1 MKEVLFTIKENA
13 AIAPG
18 VFKMRL
24 EGDTSAV
31 TRPGQ
36 FVSISVESFFLRR
49 PFSVCDRDRGSLTVC
64 YRVTGGGTEKMSSL
78 GRGERLSALTG
89 LGNGFDT
96 EKAGDRPLL
105 IGGGMG
111 ATPLLY
117 LARALVAEGKSV
129 TAALGFKTAKESILI
144 SELEKA
150 GARVLVC
157 TEDGSLGEK
166 GLVTELM
173 ARTDYSYFYACGPEA
188 MLRAVEKSAVSG
200 GEMSLEA
207 RMGCGF
213 GACMGCSIE
222 TISGAKRVCRDG
234 PVFERGE
241 VIWTQK

>member
-1 MKEVLFTIKENA
+1 MKEVLLSVKENT
-13 AIAPG
+13 AIAPNI
-18 VFKMRL
+18 FAMRL
-24 EGDTSAV
+24 EGDVSAV

-36 FVSISVESFFLRR
+36 FVSISIEGFFLRR
-49 PFSVCDRDRGSLTVC
+49 PFSVCDRDENSLTVC
-64 YRVTGGGTEKMSSL
+64 YRVTGNGTEKMSTL
-78 GRGERLSALTG
+78 GRGEELSVLTG

-96 EKAGDRPLL
+96 DKAGDMPLL

-111 ATPLLY
+111 ATPLLH
-117 LARALVAEGKSV
+117 LAKALADDGKSV
-129 TAALGFKTAKESILI
+129 TAILGFKTAAESILI
-144 SELEKA
+144 SELENT
-150 GARVLVC
+150 GAKVFVC

-173 ARTDYSYFYACGPEA
+173 EQLDYSYFYTCGPEA
-188 MLRAVEKSAVSG
+188 MLRAVEKAAHSG

-222 TISGAKRVCRDG
+222 TSTGAKRVCKDG

>member
-1 MKEVLFTIKENA
+1 MKEVLLTLKENT

-18 VFKMRL
+18 IFKMRL
-24 EGDTSAV
+24 EGDTCAV

-36 FVSISVESFFLRR
+36 FVSISVEGFFLRR
-49 PFSVCDRDRGSLTVC
+49 PFSVCDRDDSGLTVC
-64 YRVTGGGTEKMSSL
+64 YRVTGGGTEKMS
-78 GRGERLSALTG
+78 RLSSGEKLSVLTG

-96 EKAGDRPLL
+96 DKAGDKPLL

-117 LARALVAEGKSV
+117 LARALVAEGKIV
-129 TAALGFKTAKESILI
+129 TAALGFKTKAESILI

-173 ARTDYSYFYACGPEA
+173 ARTDYSYFYACGSEA
-188 MLRAVEKSAVSG
+188 MLRAVEKAAVSG

-213 GACMGCSIE
+213 GACMGCSIQ
-222 TISGAKRVCRDG
+222 TRSGAKRVCRDG

>member
-1 MKEVLFTIKENA
+1 MKEVIFTVKENA
-13 AIAPG
+13 AIAPNI
-18 VFKMRL
+18 FAMRL

-31 TRPGQ
+31 IRPGQ
-36 FVSISVESFFLRR
+36 FVSISVEGFFLRR
-49 PFSVCDRDRGSLTVC
+49 PFSVCDRDDSGLTVC
-64 YRVTGGGTEKMSSL
+64 YRVTGNGTEKMGSL
-78 GRGERLSALTG
+78 GRGERLSVLTG

-96 EKAGDRPLL
+96 QKAGDMPLL

-117 LARALVAEGKSV
+117 LAGVLVAEGKSV
-129 TAALGFKTAKESILI
+129 TAALGFKTKAESILI
-144 SELEKA
+144 SELEKT

-173 ARTDYSYFYACGPEA
+173 ARMDYSYFYACGPEA
-188 MLRAVEKSAVSG
+188 MLRAVEKAAHSG

-222 TISGAKRVCRDG
+222 TTAGAKRVCRDG

-241 VIWTQK
+241 VIWTQQ